1 MEPQSP
7 NTEPINTNSN
17 PGAFG
22 QSAPTDHSTQPS
34 TQNSHPVHNSPQTT
48 HNQQP
53 VVEAP
58 IPNPGATHSSLAS
71 QNNTQVN
78 HNYQSNPFLVTITGL
93 IDIIKPNPG
102 ASLLVAI
109 ACIPLII
116 LAIFGM
122 VIVSKLVPIL
132 SILIGLAGFLLFL
145 PFLTGAYSALAVSS
159 MRGEKIKTMEAYKVS
174 VSKIMTTTGVVILSF
189 LIILVG
195 LILFIVPGI
204 IFAAW
209 FSLATLA
216 VFDEDLGAIAA
227 MKRSKELVS
236 GHVMEI
242 IGAVFASS
250 LIGGGSSSGGGLLTP
265 IIGFAPLVGRYKQ
278 LKDLKT
284 SGAPKP
290 PVHWLNYLVVVLV
303 AALFVIFV
311 PLVIMSSKNT
321 QDRLNDYNQIDSSNS
336 FDDTDL
342 DIQTN

>member
-1 MEPQSP
+1 M
-7 NTEPINTNSN
+7 
-17 PGAFG
+17 
-22 QSAPTDHSTQPS
+22 
-34 TQNSHPVHNSPQTT
+34 
-48 HNQQP
+48 
-53 VVEAP
+53 
-58 IPNPGATHSSLAS
+58 
-71 QNNTQVN
+71 
-78 HNYQSNPFLVTITGL
+78 
-93 IDIIKPNPG
+93 IKPNP
-102 ASLLVAI
+102 ATSLLVVI

-116 LAIFGM
+116 IGVFGT
-122 VIVSKLVPIL
+122 VLVGLVVPIL

-145 PFLTGAYSALAVSS
+145 PFLAGAYSALAVSS

-189 LIILVG
+189 LIILIG

-236 GHVMEI
+236 GHVMEV

-290 PVHWLNYLVVVLV
+290 AVHWLNYLVVVLI